1 MSQHQTDP
9 GRLSVSMLLRE
20 PEPEPE
26 LPSVLTEET
35 DSPIPAVCNDP
46 KDVEAMSVNWPE
58 DYRWIWQPGDMSRF
72 ED

>member
-1 MSQHQTDP
+1 
-9 GRLSVSMLLRE
+9 MLRR
-20 PEPEPE
+20 EPE

-35 DSPIPAVCNDP
+35 DSPIPSVRNDP

-58 DYRWIWQPGDMSRF
+58 GYRWIWQPGDMSRF